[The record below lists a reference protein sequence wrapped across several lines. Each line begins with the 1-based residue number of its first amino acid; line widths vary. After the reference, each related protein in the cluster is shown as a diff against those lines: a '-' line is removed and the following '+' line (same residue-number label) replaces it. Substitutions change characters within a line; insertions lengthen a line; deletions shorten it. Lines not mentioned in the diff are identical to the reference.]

1 MNGYI
6 SRGSDVMRFL
16 TVAGRG
22 SDVMNFLRLR
32 DLEQIHASQ
41 KKNIF
46 KLKKKT
52 FRIYELNGLNTK
64 TKTGMRQQHVRT

>member
-6 SRGSDVMRFL
+6 SRGSDVMGLL

-41 KKNIF
+41 KNIF
-46 KLKKKT
+46 MLKKLYHK
-52 FRIYELNGLNTK
+52 RL
-64 TKTGMRQQHVRT
+64 

>member
-1 MNGYI
+1 MGL
-6 SRGSDVMRFL
+6 L

-41 KKNIF
+41 KKHF
-46 KLKKKT
+46 HVKT
-52 FRIYELNGLNTK
+52 LTLYF
-64 TKTGMRQQHVRT
+64 

>member
-6 SRGSDVMRFL
+6 SRGSDIMGLL

-32 DLEQIHASQ
+32 DLEQIHASEETFSCL
-41 KKNIF
+41 KNFFFYI
-46 KLKKKT
+46 L
-52 FRIYELNGLNTK
+52 GLIALT
-64 TKTGMRQQHVRT
+64 H

>member
-1 MNGYI
+1 MGL
-6 SRGSDVMRFL
+6 L

-41 KKNIF
+41 KNAATGTWCLHYFVIF
-46 KLKKKT
+46 DSK
-52 FRIYELNGLNTK
+52 
-64 TKTGMRQQHVRT
+64 H